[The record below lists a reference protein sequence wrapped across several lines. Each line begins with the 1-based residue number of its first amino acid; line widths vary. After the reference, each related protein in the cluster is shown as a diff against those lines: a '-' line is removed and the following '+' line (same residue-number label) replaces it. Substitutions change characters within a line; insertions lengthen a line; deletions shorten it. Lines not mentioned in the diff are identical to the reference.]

1 MQTPAI
7 TFNDLIKNLKKENC
21 SSKKVSVALLA
32 DSASQHLSKALRA
45 AAYDDA
51 INLSVWEAEFDAI
64 DSTIYNINSELYT
77 QHFDYIL
84 IIQSTPK
91 LYKEFSQST
100 RKVYFAEEKM
110 ARLRQFVML
119 LEQRTKSKV
128 ICSNFIELNDSVFGN
143 YANKTDKSFLYQ
155 VRKINFEMMNLA
167 IHQKNL
173 FIADLQSLY
182 AFNGRQAAINPKL
195 YIHADLVFDLDFLAQ
210 FAKSITG
217 IIAAIQG
224 SFKKCVIVDLDNTMW
239 GGIIGDDGIENIQ
252 IGDLGLGKAFTNLQ
266 IWLRNLKERGI
277 ILAVSSKNTE
287 SIAMEVFEKHPGMIL
302 KKEDISVF
310 AINWETKVDNIL
322 FIQSILNIGFD
333 SIVFLDDNP
342 FERAIVKQHIPDITV
357 PDLPEDPAEYLPY
370 LQSLNLFETA
380 SFSEEDSSRTLQYQE
395 EASRKALQKQFTTEA
410 EFLESLKM
418 EAIIKPVD
426 NFTRP
431 RVAQLTQRSNQ
442 FNLRTQRYTDGDI
455 ANIMSDPNK
464 FTLTV
469 SLADAFGDYGLI
481 SAAILEK
488 KANGCL
494 FIDTWIM
501 SCRVLKRGV
510 ENMLLEEIVSL
521 AKEYGF
527 SEVEGEYIPTP
538 KNGLVRDHYQNLG
551 FQFSDETGTW
561 KLNVAEFKS
570 NQIFIKK
577 TKPNV
582 AA

>member
-1 MQTPAI
+1 MQTKSLA
-7 TFNDLIKNLKKENC
+7 FNQLIKNLKKD
-21 SSKKVSVALLA
+21 SSPFNKVSVALLA
-32 DSASQHLSKALRA
+32 DSASQHLAKALRA
-45 AAYDDA
+45 VAFDHS
-51 INLSVWEAEFDAI
+51 INLSVWEAEYDAI

-77 QHFDYIL
+77 QSFDYIL
-84 IIQSTPK
+84 IVQSTQK
-91 LYKEFSQST
+91 LYKEFSHSS
-100 RKVYFAEEKM
+100 RKAGFADEKI
-110 ARLRQFVML
+110 ARIRQFVLL

-128 ICSNFIELNDSVFGN
+128 IVSNFIELDDSVFGN

-155 VRKINFEMMNLA
+155 VRKINFELMNVG
-167 IHQKNL
+167 IQQKNL

-182 AFNGRQAAINPKL
+182 AQNGKQIAINPKL
-195 YIHADLVFDLDFLAQ
+195 YIHADLIFDLDFLAQ
-210 FAKSITG
+210 FAKSI
-217 IIAAIQG
+217 ISIVAAIQG
-224 SFKKCVIVDLDNTMW
+224 SFKKCVIVDLDNTLW

-252 IGDLGLGKAFTNLQ
+252 IGDLGIGKAFTNLQ
-266 IWLRNLKERGI
+266 IWLKNLKERGI

-287 SIAMEVFEKHPGMIL
+287 SIAKEVFEKHPGMIL

-333 SIVFLDDNP
+333 SMVFLDDNP

-410 EFLESLKM
+410 EFLESLGM
-418 EAIIKPVD
+418 EATIKSVD

-455 ANIMSDPNK
+455 AKIMTDPNK
-464 FTLTV
+464 YTLTV
-469 SLADAFGDYGLI
+469 SLADSFGDYGLI
-481 SAAILEK
+481 SAVILEK
-488 KANGCL
+488 KSTECL

-510 ENMLLEEIVSL
+510 ENMLLEEIVAL

-527 SEVEGEYIPTP
+527 SHIEGEYIPTA
-538 KNGLVRDHYQNLG
+538 KNGLVKDHYKSLG
-551 FQFSDETGTW
+551 FQLDVQTGTW
-561 KLNVAEFKS
+561 KLNVADYIT

>member
-1 MQTPAI
+1 MQTKTVA
-7 TFNDLIKNLKKENC
+7 FNELIKNLKKD
-21 SSKKVSVALLA
+21 SSPFNKVSVALLA
-32 DSASQHLSKALRA
+32 DSASQHLAKALRA
-45 AAYDDA
+45 VAIEYS
-51 INLSVWEAEFDAI
+51 INLNIWEAEYDAI

-77 QHFDYIL
+77 QSFDYIL
-84 IIQSTPK
+84 IIQSTQK
-91 LYKEFSQST
+91 IYREFSLSS
-100 RKVYFAEEKM
+100 RKAGFADEKI
-110 ARLRQFVML
+110 ARIRQFVLL
-119 LEQRTKSKV
+119 LEQRTSSKV
-128 ICSNFIELNDSVFGN
+128 IVSNFMELNDNVFGN
-143 YANKTDKSFLYQ
+143 YANKTNKSFIYQ
-155 VRKINFEMMNLA
+155 VRKLNFELMH
-167 IHQKNL
+167 IGIQQKNL

-182 AFNGRQAAINPKL
+182 AQKGYQAAISPKL
-195 YIHADLVFDLDFLAQ
+195 YIHADLTLDLDFLAQ
-210 FAKSITG
+210 FAKSIVD

-224 SFKKCVIVDLDNTMW
+224 SFKKCVIVDLDNTLW

-252 IGDLGLGKAFTNLQ
+252 VGDLGIGKAFTNLQ
-266 IWLRNLKERGI
+266 IWLKNLKERGI

-287 SIAMEVFEKHPGMIL
+287 SIAKEVFEKHPGMIL

-333 SIVFLDDNP
+333 SMVFLDDNP
-342 FERAIVKQHIPDITV
+342 FERAMVKQHIPDITV

-410 EFLESLKM
+410 EFLESLGM
-418 EAIIKPVD
+418 EATIKPVD

-455 ANIMSDPNK
+455 AKIMTDPNK
-464 FTLTV
+464 YTLTV
-469 SLADAFGDYGLI
+469 SLADSFGDYGLI
-481 SAAILEK
+481 SAVILEK
-488 KANGCL
+488 KSSERL

-521 AKEYGF
+521 AREYGF
-527 SEVEGEYIPTP
+527 TEVEGEYIPTA
-538 KNGLVRDHYQNLG
+538 KNGLVKDHYKNLG
-551 FQFSDETGTW
+551 FQLDAETGTW
-561 KLNVAEFKS
+561 RLRVADFKT
-570 NQIFIKK
+570 NQVFIKK